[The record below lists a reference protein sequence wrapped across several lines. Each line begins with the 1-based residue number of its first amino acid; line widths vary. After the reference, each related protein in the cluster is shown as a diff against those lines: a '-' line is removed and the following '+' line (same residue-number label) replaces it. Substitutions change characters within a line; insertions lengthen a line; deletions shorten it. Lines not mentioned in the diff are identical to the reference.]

1 MKQSP
6 RRAVSCSFRIP
17 CRTAALTMIKQ
28 FAQSNCTA
36 ALTLIK
42 QFAQHNCT
50 AALTLIKQFAQHNRT
65 AALTLINLL
74 NKAVIENI
82 ELLKTGF
89 QQSNISNNLILRTS
103 ERRAHRKLVTLIALS
118 ILFFFSSV
126 LLINSLNPSQH
137 Y

>member
-17 CRTAALTMIKQ
+17 YC
-28 FAQSNCTA
+28 
-36 ALTLIK
+36 
-42 QFAQHNCT
+42 
-50 AALTLIKQFAQHNRT
+50 T

-89 QQSNISNNLILRTS
+89 QQSNISNNLLLRYINWIVPVDFILN
-103 ERRAHRKLVTLIALS
+103 TLTAWL
-118 ILFFFSSV
+118 LAVAGYYCWSV
-126 LLINSLNPSQH
+126 VLRWIKAID
-137 Y
+137 